1 MLDFLLRNFTCFL
14 IECTTFFSFFFFGGA
29 YALCTQKFLGQGS
42 NTCYSR
48 NQSHS
53 RDNPGSLTRYTTRE
67 LPSLSLF
74 LLFRATPV
82 AYGSSQARGPT
93 GAAAAG
99 LHHSHSNMGS
109 ELLLHLHYSS
119 RHCLILNPLNEVR
132 DRTHVLMDTSWAC
145 YH

>member
-1 MLDFLLRNFTCFL
+1 MFWDQ
-14 IECTTFFSFFFFGGA
+14 E
-29 YALCTQKFLGQGS
+29 S
-42 NTCYSR
+42 NPRHS
-48 NQSHS
+48 NDLSHS
-53 RDNPGSLTRYTTRE
+53 RDNTGSLTRYTTRE
-67 LPSLSLF
+67 LPDHSLF